1 MPTSS
6 RDAGY
11 TLIEVMVVIVLFG
24 IVLAIAVNGS
34 RSWSLANEQSGTART
49 LQSVLRQAQQRA
61 VTEGRPAC
69 VTFDVATDSYTVF
82 RGACDDLA
90 KTNVQGPRR
99 TDSAK
104 VHLTAPAFTSPS
116 GTPGAGVSFTARG
129 TAWPGQVK
137 VTRDGSTKTY
147 VLTVEGL
154 TGRVAL
160 SSPD

>member
-1 MPTSS
+1 MPTRS
-6 RDAGY
+6 RDAGF
-11 TLIEVMVVIVLFG
+11 TLIEVMVAIMLFG
-24 IVLAIAVNGS
+24 IVVTIAVNSS
-34 RSWSLANEQSGTART
+34 RTWSLAPEQSGTART
-49 LQSVLRQAQQRA
+49 MQSVLRQAQQRA

-82 RGACDDLA
+82 RGACDNPA
-90 KTNVQGPRR
+90 KTEVQGPMT
-99 TDSAK
+99 TDSSK
-104 VHLTAPAFTSPS
+104 VHLTTPAFTTPS
-116 GTPGAGVSFTARG
+116 GTPGTGVSFTARG

-160 SSPD
+160 S

>member
-6 RDAGY
+6 RDAGF
-11 TLIEVMVVIVLFG
+11 TLVEVMVTIMLFG
-24 IVLAIAVNGS
+24 IVVAIAVNGS
-34 RSWSLANEQSGTART
+34 RSWSQANEQSGTART

-82 RGACDDLA
+82 RGACDDPA
-90 KTNVQGPRR
+90 KTEVQGPKS
-99 TDSAK
+99 TDSGK
-104 VHLTAPAFTSPS
+104 VHLATPTFTSS
-116 GTPGAGVSFTARG
+116 AGTPAAGVSFTARG
-129 TAWPGQVK
+129 TAWPGTVK

-160 SSPD
+160 N